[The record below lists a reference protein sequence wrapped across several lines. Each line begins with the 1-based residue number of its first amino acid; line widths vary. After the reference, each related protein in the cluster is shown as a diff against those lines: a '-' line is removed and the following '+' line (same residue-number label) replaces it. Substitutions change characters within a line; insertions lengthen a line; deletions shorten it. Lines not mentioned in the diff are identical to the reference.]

1 MSKGLG
7 DKLRASAAFSAIH
20 NGEARETERDREH
33 FFANRYLL
41 SPAVTPER
49 FTEAGLRT
57 SIGESIDLLAS
68 PAGILLKSVLA
79 RDPTGE
85 MLRLLDQLGGESRPQ
100 LMHDVWASKDG
111 TRALLVTQTRAAGSD
126 IDGQQ
131 RAIAEIRAAFEQ
143 AKKQRA
149 RQQDRRR

>member
-20 NGEARETERDREH
+20 NGEARETERDREYS
-33 FFANRYLL
+33 FANRYLL

-68 PAGILLKSVLA
+68 PTGMLLKSVLA
-79 RDPTGE
+79 RGCIPGPSKRTSAIGITGIPRD
-85 MLRLLDQLGGESRPQ
+85 L
-100 LMHDVWASKDG
+100 A
-111 TRALLVTQTRAAGSD
+111 
-126 IDGQQ
+126 
-131 RAIAEIRAAFEQ
+131 
-143 AKKQRA
+143 
-149 RQQDRRR
+149 